1 MLIFFIEFKFLALTF
16 LKKKQKK
23 HLSGCPLM
31 ALVENLFTRKQL
43 LLEERRKQF
52 LSVLRKLA
60 ECWMQQVYSDN
71 HHMVK
76 TLS

>member
-1 MLIFFIEFKFLALTF
+1 M
-16 LKKKQKK
+16 Q
-23 HLSGCPLM
+23 
-31 ALVENLFTRKQL
+31 KQL

-52 LSVLRKLA
+52 LNVLRKLA

-76 TLS
+76 MLS

>member
-1 MLIFFIEFKFLALTF
+1 MV
-16 LKKKQKK
+16 
-23 HLSGCPLM
+23 
-31 ALVENLFTRKQL
+31 LVENLFMQKQL

-52 LSVLRKLA
+52 LNVLRKLA

-76 TLS
+76 ILS